1 MIKRRSL
8 EEMAAETWIYWDLWM
23 CCWDSAHVGRCW
35 ELFHGYIW
43 LVTMVFFPCVF
54 PSHVSEERVVI
65 KRMGNFALVK
75 VLWSFVEFRS
85 AVPCFSRKKSAE
97 FYRILQKLDSGGGQ
111 AARSP
116 WAGPRDRKIS
126 KAGVGQCMAMS
137 FAKLTFSRLLCDF
150 RLYNRTYRSCFDSTR
165 AFEYAACHE
174 SADGEAI

>member
-1 MIKRRSL
+1 MLGDVGSFSMVTYGYHGFLSMCFSESCLWGASCDQANGQLCLGQGPLVICRIPFRRS
-8 EEMAAETWIYWDLWM
+8 
-23 CCWDSAHVGRCW
+23 
-35 ELFHGYIW
+35 
-43 LVTMVFFPCVF
+43 
-54 PSHVSEERVVI
+54 
-65 KRMGNFALVK
+65 
-75 VLWSFVEFRS
+75 
-85 AVPCFSRKKSAE
+85 VPFQKKKSAE